1 MSLQNSMRAVARD
14 ATRRWLST
22 LASRAA
28 FSPRVSL
35 VSPVATWT
43 SSASTGATGEDVDGA
58 TEEGQERAL
67 MHYCAGVRR
76 ILSQRED
83 ASALSR
89 DREDIVAGCDELKRT
104 LPVTYKSGAFMSAA
118 ALQTAFGFEL
128 ERARSADD
136 LAAITNVVVR
146 CAERGLVPYHNA
158 REMYARVRD
167 VLTRHGATAAAETLE
182 AFAGER
188 IGKGDPTEVHDVTPW
203 TVTRNNPSLDAKLV
217 QAAMDVQK
225 SGYAVVDDVF
235 GDATARAVRDALE
248 TFVETN
254 FADGHVFKKGELD
267 YSDRHVLSAEQVDEI
282 RDDTISWLSGDED
295 GLVGAFAQTLRTT
308 MLFPLHLALSE
319 GGSQSVL
326 APVDSYVSNAMLS
339 VYEPGAR
346 GFVPHV
352 DNCGPDVDKRAL
364 TAVYYPR
371 GSESR
376 EGGALT
382 LFPGDGD
389 REIHLFPK
397 RDRLVL
403 FASARVPHAVESRAR
418 DAVGR
423 RVAASFWYLGD
434 PRAVGPRESDAS

>member
-1 MSLQNSMRAVARD
+1 MRGVARD
-14 ATRRWLST
+14 ATRWLSR
-22 LASRAA
+22 LNSQSML
-28 FSPRVSL
+28 SPRVSRA
-35 VSPVATWT
+35 SGAAAWT
-43 SSASTGATGEDVDGA
+43 SSTSGTRRASTGEEEVDGS

-76 ILSQRED
+76 IFSQRED

-89 DREDIVAGCDELKRT
+89 DKEVIVDCCDELKRT
-104 LPVTYKSGAFMSAA
+104 LPVTYKSGTFMSAV

-128 ERARSADD
+128 ERARGADD
-136 LAAITNVVVR
+136 LAAITNLIVR

-158 REMYARVRD
+158 RETYARVRD
-167 VLTRHGATAAAETLE
+167 VLTQHGATAATQTLE

-188 IGKGDPTEVHDVTPW
+188 IGKGDPHDVHDVTPW
-203 TVTRNNPSLDAKLV
+203 TMTRNNPTLDAKLV

-235 GDATARAVRDALE
+235 GAATSRAIQNTLE
-248 TFVETN
+248 TFVATH
-254 FADGHVFKKGELD
+254 FADENVFKKGELD
-267 YSDRHVLSAEQVDEI
+267 YSERHVLGDAQVDKI

-308 MLFPLHLALSE
+308 MLFPLHLALSQ
-319 GGSQSVL
+319 GSQSVL
-326 APVDSYVSNAMLS
+326 APVDSYVSNVMLS

-352 DNCGPDVDKRAL
+352 DNCGPDVDKRSL
-364 TAVYYPR
+364 TAVYYPCS
-371 GSESR
+371 SESR

-389 REIHLFPK
+389 REIRLFPT

-418 DAVGR
+418 DAAGR
-423 RVAASFWYLGD
+423 RVAASFWFLGD

>member
-1 MSLQNSMRAVARD
+1 ML
-14 ATRRWLST
+14 
-22 LASRAA
+22 
-28 FSPRVSL
+28 SPRVSRA
-35 VSPVATWT
+35 SGTAAWT
-43 SSASTGATGEDVDGA
+43 SSTSGARRASTGEEEVDGS
-58 TEEGQERAL
+58 TDEGQERAL

-76 ILSQRED
+76 IFSQRED

-89 DREDIVAGCDELKRT
+89 DREVIVDCCDELKRT
-104 LPVTYKSGAFMSAA
+104 LPVTYKSGTFMSAV
-118 ALQTAFGFEL
+118 ALQTAFGFEI
-128 ERARSADD
+128 EHARGADD
-136 LAAITNVVVR
+136 LAAITNLVVR
-146 CAERGLVPYHNA
+146 CAEKGLVPYHNA
-158 REMYARVRD
+158 RETYARVRD
-167 VLTRHGATAAAETLE
+167 VLTQHGATAAAQTLE
-182 AFAGER
+182 DFAGER
-188 IGKGDPTEVHDVTPW
+188 IGKGDPHDVHDVTPW
-203 TVTRNNPSLDAKLV
+203 TMTRNNPTLDAKLV

-235 GDATARAVRDALE
+235 GAATSRAIQNTLE
-248 TFVETN
+248 TFVATH
-254 FADGHVFKKGELD
+254 FADENVFKKGELD
-267 YSDRHVLSAEQVDEI
+267 YSERHVLGDAQVDKM

-308 MLFPLHLALSE
+308 MLFPLHLALSQ
-319 GGSQSVL
+319 GSQSVL
-326 APVDSYVSNAMLS
+326 APVDSYVSNVMLS

-364 TAVYYPR
+364 TAVYYPC
-371 GSESR
+371 SSDSR

-389 REIHLFPK
+389 REIRFFPT

-418 DAVGR
+418 DAAGR
-423 RVAASFWYLGD
+423 RVAASFWFLGD